1 MSRVTRGLAAH
12 ARHKK
17 VLKLA
22 KGYRAGRAKVFKLA
36 NQAVMK
42 AGMNAY
48 RDRRLKKR
56 TFRQL
61 WNARIS
67 AAVKQ
72 HGMNYSRFMHSLF
85 TKKIALNRKMLSE
98 IAFQQPE
105 AFESLVK
112 QSQ

>member
-1 MSRVTRGLAAH
+1 MSRVKRGVSSH

-17 VLKLA
+17 ILKQA
-22 KGYRAGRAKVFKLA
+22 KGYRSGRSRVFKWA

-56 TFRQL
+56 EFRKL

-67 AAVKQ
+67 AAVKPL
-72 HGMNYSRFMHSLF
+72 GTNYSRFINALF
-85 TKKIALNRKMLSE
+85 TKKVVVNRKMLSE
-98 IAFQQPE
+98 VAFHHPE
-105 AFESLVK
+105 AFESLVNQVK
-112 QSQ
+112 